1 MPCLSFHVYWNQQNF
16 SLGLFLLFFKS
27 KINMGQPES
36 CQGSD
41 TLYVKLPVLSELLDA
56 LENPNA
62 LEHQLCCQHFQT
74 IFFYFIIT
82 CIMWHSGIPVT
93 NLTMLDAVRT

>member
-74 IFFYFIIT
+74 IFFYFILLLLALCGTREFQSRI
-82 CIMWHSGIPVT
+82 
-93 NLTMLDAVRT
+93 